1 VWYAVRVIED
11 VVYPFPQMYCWS
23 SSVVVSMLMVT
34 ALMDAKKE
42 LGRVTVH
49 VPELL
54 GLRLV

>member
-1 VWYAVRVIED
+1 MEE

-23 SSVVVSMLMVT
+23 SCVVVSMLMVT